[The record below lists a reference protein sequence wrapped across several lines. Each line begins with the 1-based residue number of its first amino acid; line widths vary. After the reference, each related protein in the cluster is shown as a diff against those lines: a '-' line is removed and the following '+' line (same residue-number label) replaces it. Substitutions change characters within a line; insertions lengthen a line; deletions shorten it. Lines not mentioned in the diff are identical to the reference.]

1 MKALSKL
8 MCALL
13 LVGSQYV
20 SAFEMEPDISS
31 DLKSR
36 AIQASYGIS
45 KKMTMDIYGLE
56 KGYKNAPVL
65 VMVHGGAWR
74 LGDKANR
81 SVVEN
86 KMPYF
91 VNKGY
96 VFVSVNYDLVPVV
109 NPIEQA
115 VEVLKAVSF
124 LQKNADKY
132 SIDPTKMVLMGHS
145 AGAHLAAL
153 ATTSSSVQSRVTLS
167 APISSVVLLDSA
179 ALDIPKIM
187 DAEHVYPFYKVAF
200 GSDPNFWRD
209 ASPIFKVRSGVP
221 PMMLICSKQRRESCE
236 QAYSFKQKS
245 EMFGNKALFYPIDFN
260 HGEISTQIGLHEE
273 YTRDVHGFIGQFTGR

>member
-1 MKALSKL
+1 MKTLSKL
-8 MCALL
+8 LCALIL
-13 LVGSQYV
+13 IGSQYAV
-20 SAFEMEPDISS
+20 AFEMEPDISS
-31 DLKSR
+31 DLQSR
-36 AIQASYGIS
+36 SVQVSYGIS
-45 KKMTMDIYGLE
+45 KKMTMDIYGLD
-56 KGYKNAPVL
+56 KGYKNAPVI

-96 VFVSVNYDLVPVV
+96 IFVSVNYDLVPTA

-132 SIDPTKMVLMGHS
+132 SIDATKMVLMGHS

-153 ATTSSSVQSRVTLS
+153 ATTSGSVQSRVTLS
-167 APISSVVLLDSA
+167 APIASVVLLDSA
-179 ALDIPKIM
+179 AFDIPRIM
-187 DAEHVYPFYKVAF
+187 ESEHVYPFYKVAF
-200 GSDPNFWRD
+200 GADSSFWKD
-209 ASPIFKVRSGVP
+209 ASPLFKVKSGLP

-245 EMFGNKALFYPIDFN
+245 EMFGNKILFYPIDFN
-260 HGEISTQIGLHEE
+260 HGEISTQIGLHDE
-273 YTRDVHGFIGQFTGR
+273 YTRDVHGFVGQFTGR